1 MKYLLFWLCLFG
13 VSCGQH
19 VAVAADDAG
28 MQKPAKLAVK
38 VPVEMDYLLYL
49 PKDYDEK
56 DSWPLVLF
64 LHGAG
69 ERGDDLELVK
79 KHGPPKMIANG
90 HEFPFIVASPQCKK
104 DQRWEPLPLLAL
116 ITDLESRYHV
126 DPNRIYVT
134 GLSMGGF
141 GTWSLAS
148 FAPHKFAAIVPICG
162 GGERWYARQL
172 SHLPIW
178 AFHGTADQAVPVERT
193 KDMIEAL
200 KRTGGEPKLTLYEG
214 VGHDSWTQTYE
225 NPKLYE
231 WLLSHKLTK

>member
-1 MKYLLFWLCLFG
+1 MMYPSLRGGNQNPGHVEGLYGEVEDLL
-13 VSCGQH
+13 
-19 VAVAADDAG
+19 AAYDH
-28 MQKPAKLAVK
+28 LAA
-38 VPVEMDYLLYL
+38 
-49 PKDYDEK
+49 KDY
-56 DSWPLVLF
+56 
-64 LHGAG
+64 
-69 ERGDDLELVK
+69 
-79 KHGPPKMIANG
+79 
-90 HEFPFIVASPQCKK
+90 
-104 DQRWEPLPLLAL
+104 
-116 ITDLESRYHV
+116 V